1 MPNKLTLEFAIQ
13 LLAQAQKFAAELGK
27 PMTFGVVDAGGHLIA
42 LHRMDG
48 ANFVTVEIATGKAY
62 TSAAWGVPSADM
74 RERVKNL
81 PNFSTAITVMTNGKY
96 TPQTGAVPIILDGE
110 LVGAIGASGGTGE
123 EDEAVCQRALEV
135 ILGKSA

>member
-1 MPNKLTLEFAIQ
+1 MASKLTLDWTTQ
-13 LLAQAQKFAAELGK
+13 LLTLAQKFAAELGK
-27 PMTFGVVDAGGHLIA
+27 PMTFAVVDAGGHLVA

-48 ANFVTVEIATGKAY
+48 ARFITAEIATGKAF

-81 PNFSTAITVMTNGKY
+81 PNFSTAISTMTHGKH
-96 TPQTGAVPIILDGE
+96 TPQTGAVPIVLDGE

-123 EDEAVCQRALEV
+123 EDEAICMRALET
-135 ILGKSA
+135 LLSKT